1 MIYEFEPGTGTVWIK
16 NSCAVETI
24 NQISLL
30 AIDYDGVGNSIQGLK
45 DLINEMRSLADEA
58 IDYIYNGKIFP
69 DMDAELESQQ
79 LASAQAREYLAN
91 QEEE

>member
-1 MIYEFEPGTGTVWIK
+1 MKFEFEPDTGTVWIK
-16 NSCAVETI
+16 NSCAVEVI

-45 DLINEMRSLADEA
+45 DLIDEMRDLANEA
-58 IDYIYNGKIFP
+58 IDYIYNYKIFP

-79 LASAQAREYLAN
+79 LAYAQAKEYLAN
-91 QEEE
+91 QETK